1 MGFLDKIKKMIG
13 TDEYEEQIESEEEV
27 EELEGN
33 KNTKSFKDN
42 GRVVN
47 IKTQARVKVV
57 IVKPVCFQDCGS
69 IVDNLKEN
77 KTVVLNL
84 ESTDKE
90 TSRRI
95 IDFVSGAA
103 YANNG
108 QIKSIANMIFIITPY
123 NVDVVGEDV
132 IGELENNGVFFK

>member
-13 TDEYEEQIESEEEV
+13 TEEYDEQLEDEEGEIDETEK
-27 EELEGN
+27 
-33 KNTKSFKDN
+33 KNTHNLKDSN
-42 GRVVN
+42 RVVN
-47 IKTQARVKVV
+47 IKTQARVRVV
-57 IVKPVCFQDCGS
+57 IVKPICFQDCGS

-84 ESTDKE
+84 ESTE
-90 TSRRI
+90 REISRRI

>member
-1 MGFLDKIKKMIG
+1 MSFLDKIKKMIG
-13 TDEYEEQIESEEEV
+13 TDEYDEQLESEEEV
-27 EELEGN
+27 EETGKKNSGN
-33 KNTKSFKDN
+33 SFKDN

-47 IKTQARVKVV
+47 IKTQARVRVV
-57 IVKPVCFQDCGS
+57 IVKPICFQDCGS

-84 ESTDKE
+84 ESTERE